1 MNWTNIDSRYIYII
15 MAIVLLLPMF
25 MPLGTPIVVTQ
36 QTRDAYQV
44 FDSLKKGDIVWI
56 SFDVGPG
63 SMPELQPQLVAVSRH
78 LAKKGVRLAYF
89 NMYQTLSAQLIDE
102 IARPLMAELNYK
114 EGTDWVHLGYKIGG
128 DSMLQV
134 AATDVFKACNGVDY
148 NNVPLD
154 KYPMMADLK
163 ALKDVAIIYSL
174 QVGSPGTGNYVTF
187 LNAPYKTKI
196 VSGSAGTMS
205 ANMVNTLKTGQI
217 VGLLS
222 GLPGGAEYEQ
232 IIGVPGKGAS
242 SMDAQSFAHLFIV
255 ALLIVG
261 NAGYFLNRKKGG
273 K

>member
-1 MNWTNIDSRYIYII
+1 MKWTNIDSRYIYII
-15 MAIVLLLPMF
+15 MALVLLLPMF
-25 MPLGTPIVVTQ
+25 MPLGTPIVVNK
-36 QTRDAYQV
+36 QTKDAYQV
-44 FDSLKKGDIVWI
+44 FDSLKKGDIVWV
-56 SFDVGPG
+56 SFDVGTG
-63 SMPELQPQLVAVSRH
+63 STPELQPQLVAVSRH
-78 LAKKGVRLAYF
+78 LASKGVRIAYF
-89 NMYQTLSAQLIDE
+89 TMYEPLSAQLCDDI
-102 IARPLMAELNYK
+102 IRPLMAQLNYK
-114 EGTDWVHLGYKIGG
+114 EGVDWVNLGFKVGG

-134 AATDVFKACNGVDY
+134 AATDVWKAMAGVDMY
-148 NNVPLD
+148 NVPLD
-154 KYPMMADLK
+154 KYPMMSDLK
-163 ALKDVAIIYSL
+163 ALKDVALIYSL

-187 LNAPYKTKI
+187 LNAPHKTKI
-196 VSGSAGTMS
+196 VSGSAGTMA

-255 ALLIVG
+255 ALILIG